1 VVVSADKA
9 ARLEQLRK
17 MKRLN
22 ELRALKTKEPESVD
36 FSAMT
41 AISNIPSSGAKYAG
55 DMWQAITSP
64 AQVGEAIWNLVQGA
78 GEGVGRKAAEF
89 TTGQELDID
98 PGSKEKYVQALGDY
112 VMNRY
117 GSVDNF
123 KTTVMEDPVG
133 AVADAA
139 GVVMGG
145 GAVTGSKT
153 LSRLGASMEPLGAAV
168 NVARKAGRTV
178 PRGMYES
185 AAKFSTTLPPGQRQ
199 QMVDTALK
207 YGVKPT
213 YRGAEKLQKNI
224 DKYNQKIDLL
234 INEATQS
241 GKKVK
246 VDDLLKSVGEVKKK
260 RGNLGFGA
268 VDDVAYI
275 DKLTNDLRRQAFEMG
290 KAYLDPREVQA
301 FKVRT
306 YGDINFD
313 AKHLSGTPVKEEVYK
328 SAARAAKS
336 ELESINPR
344 IGEVNKDLSQ
354 LYELQPHLS
363 RAANRVENHNII
375 SLDAPA
381 KTGAG
386 YMIGDMMGVPGAGTA
401 VGFTAAALGKPKV
414 KTDIA
419 IQMARAGRPIGA
431 ALDAADTMNP
441 AVARLIEAMAGRSLE
456 DEQAN
461 GR

>member
-1 VVVSADKA
+1 MDKA
-9 ARLEQLRK
+9 ARLDELRK
-17 MKRLN
+17 LKRLE
-22 ELRALKTKEPESVD
+22 ELRAMKAQGPDGVD
-36 FSAMT
+36 FSTIT
-41 AISNIPSSGAKYAG
+41 ALSNIPSSGAKYVG

-64 AQVGEAIWNLVQGA
+64 VQVGEAIWNLVQGT
-78 GEGVGRKAAEF
+78 GEGLGRKAAEL
-89 TTGQELDID
+89 TTGQQLDID
-98 PGSKEKYVQALGDY
+98 PESKEKYVQALGGY

-117 GSVDNF
+117 GSLDNF

-133 AVADAA
+133 VVADAA

-153 LSRLGASMEPLGAAV
+153 LSRVGASMEPLGAAV
-168 NVARKAGRTV
+168 NAVRKAGKSV

-185 AAKFSTTLPPGQRQ
+185 AAKFSTTLPPAQRQ

-224 DKYNQKIDLL
+224 DKYNQKIDAL
-234 INEATQS
+234 ITEATES
-241 GKKVK
+241 GKKVR

-268 VDDVAYI
+268 VEDVAYI
-275 DKLTNDLRRQAFEMG
+275 DKITNDLRRQAYEMG
-290 KAYLDPREVQA
+290 KAYLDPKEVQA

-313 AKHLSGTPVKEEVYK
+313 AKHLAGTPVKEEVYK
-328 SAARAAKS
+328 SAARAAKN
-336 ELESINPR
+336 ELEGINPR
-344 IGEVNKDLSQ
+344 IGDVNKDLSQ
-354 LYELQPHLS
+354 LYELQPHLA

-386 YMIGDMMGVPGAGTA
+386 YVLGDMMGMPGAGTA
-401 VGFTAAALGKPKV
+401 VGAAASALGRPKV
-414 KTDIA
+414 KTELA

-456 DEQAN
+456 DEQAS